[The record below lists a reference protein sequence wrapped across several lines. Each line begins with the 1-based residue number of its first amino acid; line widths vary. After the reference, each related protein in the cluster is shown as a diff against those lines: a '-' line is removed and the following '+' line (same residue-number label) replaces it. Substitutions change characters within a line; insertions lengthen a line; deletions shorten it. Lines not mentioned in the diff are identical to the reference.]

1 MSARWV
7 LMSASPTIGATEVFT
22 GIVEARGRVE
32 NVGDTE
38 SGSAIRIR
46 HPEQGRLQ
54 GIRPGDSIA
63 VSGVCL
69 TAGMVE
75 EGFFSV
81 DLSKTTLGRTT
92 LGNLKVGDEVN
103 LEPALRVGEPMGG
116 HLVSGHVDAVGTI
129 VAIKAEGDCSR
140 TEVEAPAEVH
150 RYLVPRGSICVDG
163 VSLTVTDVGANTF
176 SVTLIPHTR
185 AVSLAGDYRAGMQV
199 NLEVDMLARYLERL
213 LEERIGS

>member
-1 MSARWV
+1 MSVRWV
-7 LMSASPTIGATEVFT
+7 LMSASPIIGATEVFT

-32 NVGDTE
+32 ALGDTE
-38 SGSAIRIR
+38 SGNSMRIQ
-46 HPEQGRLQ
+46 HPGQGRLQ

-69 TAGMVE
+69 TACAVE

-81 DLSKTTLGRTT
+81 DLSETTLERTT
-92 LGNLKVGDEVN
+92 LGNLKVGGEVN
-103 LEPALRVGEPMGG
+103 LEPALRVGEPVGG

-129 VAIKAEGDCSR
+129 VAIEAEGDCSR

-176 SVTLIPHTR
+176 SVTLVPHTR
-185 AVSLAGDYRAGMQV
+185 AVSLAGDYRAGIQV

-213 LEERIGS
+213 LEERDRS